1 MARTTSPSSG
11 NRNHTRG
18 TAGSGLFSSGSW
30 LMNIF
35 TVVLRTLFWPL
46 RRMTDL
52 LLPAGEYDGLSPA
65 VTEKASQQF
74 VQYLKATL
82 NNNNNGNNSSNLASD
97 AFSTMGFGALQQ
109 ETTTTQSLILVYL
122 HSPIHRQATK
132 LCQKIFNSSMLE
144 YLDQNKDHI
153 GGIRAIGAS
162 IHTSQGAS
170 LSFQLAASSFPCI
183 ALLQPPPSST
193 ASNATSNNRNN
204 PFKLVFKAEGPA
216 LQQMTSSQLFNL
228 ISATCQKHQMT
239 VQEREA
245 RRLQQEQEAELRRQQ
260 DEEYQETLR
269 LDQERARQKQEEKE
283 RQEQLQREIEEAEQK
298 KIQEEQDRL
307 ERARALI
314 RPEPS
319 QGKSGTTRIRFQLPS
334 GQKLERR
341 FECDETIG
349 ALKAFL
355 ILHFAEEAAAQ
366 GGGDDLY
373 IVKNI
378 SLSTNFPRKTY
389 EDDSKS
395 LEECDL
401 VPQAVLMC
409 QDLDA

>member
-1 MARTTSPSSG
+1 M
-11 NRNHTRG
+11 
-18 TAGSGLFSSGSW
+18 GSGLFSSGSW

-35 TVVLRTLFWPL
+35 TMVLRTMFWPL
-46 RRMTDL
+46 RRLSDL

-74 VQYLKATL
+74 VQYLKSTVDT
-82 NNNNNGNNSSNLASD
+82 NNPSVTD
-97 AFSTMGFGALQQ
+97 VFTTMGFGALQQ
-109 ETTTTQSLILVYL
+109 EATTTQCLILVYL
-122 HSPIHRQATK
+122 HSPIHRQATQVCRK
-132 LCQKIFNSSMLE
+132 VFNSTMLE
-144 YLDQNKDHI
+144 YLNQNKDHM
-153 GGIRAIGAS
+153 GGIRAMGVS

-183 ALLQPPPSST
+183 ALLQPSPSTVSSSGNNS
-193 ASNATSNNRNN
+193 ASNNNRSK

-216 LQQMTSSQLFNL
+216 LQQMSSSQLFNL
-228 ISATCQKHQMT
+228 ITATCQKHQLV

-245 RRLQQEQEAELRRQQ
+245 RRLQQEQETELRRQQ

-283 RQEQLQREIEEAEQK
+283 RQERLQREMEEAEQK

-307 ERARALI
+307 DRARALI
-314 RPEPS
+314 RPEPCK
-319 QGKSGTTRIRFQLPS
+319 GSGGCTRIRFQLPS

-341 FECDETIG
+341 FENDETIG

-355 ILHFAEEAAAQ
+355 ILHFAEEAAAK
-366 GGGDDLY
+366 GGGDDVY
-373 IVKNI
+373 VVKNI

-389 EDDSKS
+389 DDDTKS
-395 LEECDL
+395 LQECDL